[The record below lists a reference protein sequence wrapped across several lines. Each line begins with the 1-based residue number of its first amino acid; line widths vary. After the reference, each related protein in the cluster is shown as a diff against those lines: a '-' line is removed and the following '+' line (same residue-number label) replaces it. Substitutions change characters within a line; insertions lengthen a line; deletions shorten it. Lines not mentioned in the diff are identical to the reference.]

1 MSHRALIAGKT
12 CLTLVFKRALNGAEK
27 PPPHRAIDEH
37 KTGSIVFY
45 QWKAD
50 YD

>member
-1 MSHRALIAGKT
+1 MNHSALIAGKT
-12 CLTLVFKRALNGAEK
+12 MSDTGIRLILERGGEG
-27 PPPHRAIDEH
+27 PPPRASDEH

-45 QWKAD
+45 QWEAD